1 MQRPPLLCK
10 ATDTVPSV
18 DAAKS
23 RLALLWTNQRHETP
37 RLDHKGLE
45 GSSGQQ
51 ERVIVAKIRKGK
63 VLFGRRWQA
72 LQARQQI
79 ELLYCDRAKFPLSIL
94 TSAKLPSSTTPSV
107 QTTAFLIGLGDL
119 HPGTSKIPVRQHG
132 ESAARHGNLS
142 KRVDCPYI
150 PLSRTI
156 LSSCSISFHCERWK
170 CAHIQIIVD
179 QQLRVSSILCTTTP

>member
-1 MQRPPLLCK
+1 MQNPPLLCK

-63 VLFGRRWQA
+63 VLFG
-72 LQARQQI
+72 QARQQI
-79 ELLYCDRAKFPLSIL
+79 ELLYCDRAKLPLSIL
-94 TSAKLPSSTTPSV
+94 TSAKLQGQTSSTTPSV
-107 QTTAFLIGLGDL
+107 RTTAFLIGLGDL
-119 HPGTSKIPVRQHG
+119 HPATSKIPVRQHG
-132 ESAARHGNLS
+132 EIAAPSWEFIEARRLPIYAHCQELS
-142 KRVDCPYI
+142 YPFVMLI
-150 PLSRTI
+150 FLS
-156 LSSCSISFHCERWK
+156 L
-170 CAHIQIIVD
+170 
-179 QQLRVSSILCTTTP
+179 